1 MKAADGPQLREND
14 MMIRR
19 YLAGATLS
27 VALTIANPVKA
38 DLLGGNANGAL
49 SGTLS
54 GRMGDISGMADGR
67 AAGSIGAQPDVID
80 RVGKRTGDF
89 AGRVKSRGEATAA
102 TARDRSRSTAD
113 EARGAT
119 AAASVQAVATG
130 TAGVSNGAA
139 AANGSLETIESA
151 QLDAAGGADHSVSAG
166 KSVAAGDRT
175 VDAIATGS
183 AQGAAG
189 VHRDS
194 DAIDLTG
201 AADAQS
207 AAAVK
212 TGRKTDDPAR
222 TTDRTD
228 HR

>member
-1 MKAADGPQLREND
+1 

-67 AAGSIGAQPDVID
+67 AAGSIGAQTDAID
-80 RVGKRTGDF
+80 RVGKRTGDI
-89 AGRVKSRGEATAA
+89 AGHVKNRGEATAA

-119 AAASVQAVATG
+119 SAASAKAVATG
-130 TAGVSNGAA
+130 MAGVSSGAA
-139 AANGSLETIESA
+139 AAKGSLETIESA
-151 QLDAAGGADHSVSAG
+151 QLDAAGGADQSVSAG
-166 KSVAAGDRT
+166 KSAAAGDRT
-175 VDAIATGS
+175 IDVMATASG
-183 AQGAAG
+183 QGEAG
-189 VHRDS
+189 AHRDS

-201 AADAQS
+201 AANVQS

-212 TGRKTDDPAR
+212 AGRKTDDPAP
-222 TTDRTD
+222 TTHRND